1 MGIFPPQG
9 GLESGKPGSLVV
21 TSSQTLQGSNVYTE
35 VYIISNATLTLAP
48 GASLVTSH
56 LVIDQGATLQLQGA
70 AVTADTLVSEG
81 TISSTSSSDQI
92 TVNIGSKLGGSTS
105 LAGTMILQSIG
116 NVVNHILF
124 GSVSGSGT
132 LEINGIASIEANI
145 TLSVAS
151 VTGAGT
157 LSIASGYTLTLE
169 TNLTLTSLTITGA
182 GTLSI
187 ASGYTLTIGGNIA
200 LSVASVTGAGTL
212 SIASGYT
219 LTVSGNVTLS
229 VVSVTGAGTLE
240 IASGYTLTVSGN
252 VTLSVVSVTGAGTL
266 EIASGY
272 TLTVQNT
279 SISPSVLFSG
289 SGTLEI
295 GSGVTGGSVS
305 TTTTF
310 WGFYVNAVTE
320 LPLGSLS
327 TQALLLF
334 SPSAFGAGSSG
345 STYVPA
351 GTYYITITSG
361 SSLTITSPSGINLAV
376 VSTSSSYKVNTGTV
390 TVDAFT
396 CCLVNNSSF
405 ASGAISVGPASSC
418 SGFKF

>member
-157 LSIASGYTLTLE
+157 LSIASGYTLTIGGNVALSVASVTGAGTLSIASGYTLTLE

-200 LSVASVTGAGTL
+200 L
-212 SIASGYT
+212 
-219 LTVSGNVTLS
+219 
-229 VVSVTGAGTLE
+229 
-240 IASGYTLTVSGN
+240 
-252 VTLSVVSVTGAGTL
+252 
-266 EIASGY
+266 
-272 TLTVQNT
+272 
-279 SISPSVLFSG
+279 
-289 SGTLEI
+289 
-295 GSGVTGGSVS
+295 
-305 TTTTF
+305 
-310 WGFYVNAVTE
+310 
-320 LPLGSLS
+320 
-327 TQALLLF
+327 
-334 SPSAFGAGSSG
+334 
-345 STYVPA
+345 
-351 GTYYITITSG
+351 
-361 SSLTITSPSGINLAV
+361 
-376 VSTSSSYKVNTGTV
+376 
-390 TVDAFT
+390 
-396 CCLVNNSSF
+396 
-405 ASGAISVGPASSC
+405 
-418 SGFKF
+418 